1 MKHYISKIILTAG
14 LSLAFYCNGL
24 SQVLPVDEFDKTY
37 SATST
42 PILLDVR
49 TPEEFAKGHLVKAQN
64 IDYRNPNF
72 QAQIKELDKTKPVFV
87 YCLAGARSAAAVE
100 ILRQNGFN
108 TVYDLKGGYLQ
119 WTAKQKPIEAATA
132 PTQQGFTT
140 ADIEKLVSNHK
151 IVVLDFYAKW
161 CAPCIKMMP
170 TIEKLSEELKGK
182 VLFVKVDADQNKALM
197 TNYAIDEIPTF
208 LIFKNGKPSMR
219 SIGYQEEKALRE
231 LVAE

>member
-1 MKHYISKIILTAG
+1 MKHYMSKIILT
-14 LSLAFYCNGL
+14 LAIATVFYGKGL

-49 TPEEFAKGHLVKAQN
+49 TPDEFSKGHLVKAQN

-119 WTAKQKPIEAATA
+119 WTAKQKPIEAPTT
-132 PTQQGFTT
+132 PTQQGFTA
-140 ADIEKLVSNHK
+140 ADIGKLVSTHK

-161 CAPCIKMMP
+161 CGPCIKMMP

-197 TNYAIDEIPTF
+197 ASYAIDEIPTF

>member
-100 ILRQNGFN
+100 VLHQNGFN

-132 PTQQGFTT
+132 ATQQGFTT
-140 ADIEKLVSNHK
+140 ADIEKLVNSHK

-182 VLFVKVDADQNKALM
+182 VVFVKVDADQNKALM
-197 TNYAIDEIPTF
+197 ASYAIDEIPTF

>member
-14 LSLAFYCNGL
+14 LSFTFYCNGL

-49 TPEEFAKGHLVKAQN
+49 TPDEFSKGHLAKAQN

-132 PTQQGFTT
+132 ATQQGFTT

>member
-100 ILRQNGFN
+100 VLHQNGFN

-182 VLFVKVDADQNKALM
+182 VMFVKVDADQNKALM
-197 TNYAIDEIPTF
+197 TSYAIDEIPTF

>member
-1 MKHYISKIILTAG
+1 MKHYISKIILT
-14 LSLAFYCNGL
+14 LAIATVFYGKGL

-49 TPEEFAKGHLVKAQN
+49 TPDEFSKGHLVKAQN

-119 WTAKQKPIEAATA
+119 WTAKQKPIEAPTT
-132 PTQQGFTT
+132 PTQQGFTA
-140 ADIEKLVSNHK
+140 ADIEKLVSTHK

-161 CAPCIKMMP
+161 CGPCIKMMP

-182 VLFVKVDADQNKALM
+182 VLFVKVDADQNKALIAS
-197 TNYAIDEIPTF
+197 YAIDEIPTF